1 MFKYPIEPANIAL
14 IVVGIGLVIS
24 GPVIVY
30 RTLRG
35 MIQIR
40 RLDAHGDVH
49 WFSNSINL
57 LIAVVFFLAGIL
69 FVLNNLRGNP
79 LTP

>member
-1 MFKYPIEPANIAL
+1 MFSHPIELPNILLILTGVAL
-14 IVVGIGLVIS
+14 VTS

-40 RLDAHGDVH
+40 RADPAASVH
-49 WFSNSINL
+49 WVSNGFNF

-69 FVLNNLRGNP
+69 FVYNNLQGNP
-79 LTP
+79 LAP